1 MQFKE
6 NAGAYMNSKGAL
18 LSTHV
23 EIDIPFHDCDPM
35 NVVWHGNY
43 VRYLEVARC
52 ELLRLFDYDYIQM
65 KESGYAW
72 PIVDM
77 RIKYVSSAVFS
88 QKIRVDAYLKEYETR
103 LRIDYVITDYQ
114 TAQKLTK
121 ATTVQVAV
129 DVQTH
134 ELQYVSPAIIS
145 EKLHKVL

>member
-1 MQFKE
+1 
-6 NAGAYMNSKGAL
+6 MNSKGAL

-43 VRYLEVARC
+43 ARYLEVARC
-52 ELLRLFDYDYIQM
+52 ELLRLFDYDYMQM

-103 LRIDYVITDYQ
+103 LRIDYVITDCQ
-114 TAQKLTK
+114 TAKKLTK

-129 DVQTH
+129 DVQTD
-134 ELQYVSPAIIS
+134 ELQYVSPAVIT
-145 EKLHKVL
+145 EKLHKVM